1 MNIKLANGKYGTNSG
16 KYHTVYVI
24 FIFQYIFITDIKE
37 NLVLILH
44 DMKVLLQ
51 YHFDLN

>member
-1 MNIKLANGKYGTNSG
+1 MNIKLANGNYGTNSG

-44 DMKVLLQ
+44 DMKSLAPIS
-51 YHFDLN
+51 F